1 MSKAKS
7 MAQVSA
13 KGVFNIFWGLV
24 VSSIISA
31 VSVMVV
37 AGILS
42 EGDYGLVAIALYFPT
57 LIGVFRD
64 WGVDWATI
72 KYTAQYRSENKEA
85 KVKNVIASVV
95 IFELLMGFALSIFS
109 FFGSGYM
116 AIALDRPNIVPLIQ
130 IASFTIFAE
139 GIMKATQASFTGH
152 EKMEYHS
159 ITSIVLST
167 LKAGFMITL
176 AVLGFE
182 TYGAVVGTTVAYLI
196 AGVISLILVYITIYK
211 PLKRQFLDKLEVF
224 STIKILFR
232 YGLPLSISA
241 IVGGFLSQFFN
252 VLLPNYCSDAL
263 IGNFQVALNFGSIVT
278 FFVMPILTV
287 LLPAFSK
294 LDAQKEKET
303 LGNVFQFSVKY
314 ASLLIVPVAFMV
326 MALAQ
331 PGVSTIFGAKYS
343 HTPLY
348 LALYVV
354 TFVYTAF
361 GYLSIENIIKSQG
374 KTDVN
379 MKLALLSSGMALI
392 LNVVLIP
399 TFGILGFLATNIV
412 SGVPSLVIALWWI
425 KKNYGATINW
435 VSSAKILLASILAA
449 AVTYIVTLQLSLPSW
464 MNLIVGAV
472 LFLATYLVAT
482 PLFGA
487 INKADIRTF
496 QEIVCGLGPL
506 APLFVLPLSLIERLV
521 TVFQRD

>member
-1 MSKAKS
+1 MSKAKT

-31 VSVMVV
+31 ISLMVV

-42 EGDYGLVAIALYFPT
+42 EGDYGLVAIALTGPA

-85 KVKNVIASVV
+85 NVKNVIASVV
-95 IFELLMGFALSIFS
+95 IFEILMGFALSIFS
-109 FFGSGYM
+109 FVVSGYM
-116 AIALDRPNIVPLIQ
+116 ATALDRPNIVPLIQ

-139 GIMKATQASFTGH
+139 AIMKATQASFTGY

-159 ITSIVLST
+159 ITSIILST

-176 AVLGFE
+176 AILGFE

-196 AGVISLILVYITIYK
+196 AGVISLILVYMTIYK
-211 PLKRQFLDKLEVF
+211 PLRKQYLDKLEIF
-224 STIKILFR
+224 STIKTLFR

-241 IVGGFLSQFFN
+241 IVGGFLSHFFN

-263 IGNFQVALNFGSIVT
+263 IGNFNVALNFGSIVS

-294 LDAQKEKET
+294 LDAKKEKET

-326 MALAQ
+326 MALSQ
-331 PGVSTIFGAKYS
+331 PGVSTIFGTKYS

-379 MKLALLSSGMALI
+379 MKLALLSSGIALV

-412 SGVPSLVIALWWI
+412 SGIPSLVIALWWI
-425 KKNYGATINW
+425 KKNYSATINW
-435 VSSAKILLASILAA
+435 ISSAKILLASILAA
-449 AVTYIVTLQLSLPSW
+449 VVTYVVTLQLSLPSW
-464 MNLIVGAV
+464 MNLIVGAI

-506 APLFVLPLSLIERLV
+506 APLFALPLSLIERLV

>member
-1 MSKAKS
+1 M
-7 MAQVSA
+7 
-13 KGVFNIFWGLV
+13 
-24 VSSIISA
+24 
-31 VSVMVV
+31 
-37 AGILS
+37 
-42 EGDYGLVAIALYFPT
+42 
-57 LIGVFRD
+57 
-64 WGVDWATI
+64 
-72 KYTAQYRSENKEA
+72 
-85 KVKNVIASVV
+85 
-95 IFELLMGFALSIFS
+95 
-109 FFGSGYM
+109 
-116 AIALDRPNIVPLIQ
+116 
-130 IASFTIFAE
+130 
-139 GIMKATQASFTGH
+139 
-152 EKMEYHS
+152 
-159 ITSIVLST
+159 
-167 LKAGFMITL
+167 
-176 AVLGFE
+176 
-182 TYGAVVGTTVAYLI
+182 
-196 AGVISLILVYITIYK
+196 
-211 PLKRQFLDKLEVF
+211 
-224 STIKILFR
+224 
-232 YGLPLSISA
+232 
-241 IVGGFLSQFFN
+241 SQFFN

-412 SGVPSLVIALWWI
+412 SGLVIALWWI

-487 INKADIRTF
+487 R
-496 QEIVCGLGPL
+496 
-506 APLFVLPLSLIERLV
+506 SR
-521 TVFQRD
+521 RR